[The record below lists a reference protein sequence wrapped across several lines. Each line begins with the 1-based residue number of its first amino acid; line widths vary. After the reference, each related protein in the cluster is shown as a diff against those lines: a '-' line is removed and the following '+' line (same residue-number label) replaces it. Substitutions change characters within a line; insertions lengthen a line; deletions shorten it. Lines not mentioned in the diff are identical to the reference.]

1 MTDLND
7 HHIKRLD
14 EAHSKIDVLGERV
27 SGLETARAVSDERY
41 GTIQLTLGK
50 IESNLG
56 RIAWL
61 FAGSICA
68 AIATFVIKGGLNLVQ

>member
-1 MTDLND
+1 MTELND

-50 IESNLG
+50 IETNLG
-56 RIAWL
+56 RIVWT
-61 FAGSICA
+61 FASAIILAVA
-68 AIATFVIKGGLNLVQ
+68 AFVIKGGLNLVQ